1 MNKSTVMPNR
11 LASEKS
17 PYLLQHQYNPV
28 NWYPWGE
35 EAFIKA
41 REEDK
46 PIFLSIGYSTCH
58 WCHVMEKESF
68 EDDEVAKY
76 MNEYFIA
83 IKVDKEERP
92 DIDSIYM
99 NVCQKLTGSGG
110 WPLTLFLMPNG
121 EPFYAG
127 TYFPKRS
134 TSYMPG
140 LLDLLATVK
149 EKWNDG
155 RKELE
160 ISASEITK
168 ALTYENVNREIDS
181 ITPSMI
187 KKAAGSLQLH
197 FDKEYGGFSKEP
209 KFPSPHNLMFLLR
222 YSVLYDNKESAKIV
236 MKTLNSMYFGGIF
249 DHIGYGFSRYSTDRR
264 WLVPHFE
271 KMLYDNGLLIISYL
285 EAYQLTKEESYKK
298 IAELTMEYVIR
309 EMMSSEGGFYCAQD
323 ADSDGIEGKYYIFTK
338 EELLHLLGDEDGEYY
353 CRYYGITTEG
363 NFEGKSIPNRL
374 HIKGD
379 ISNEFLDDR
388 IKNLSKKVFSYRL
401 ERTKLHKDD
410 KILASWNGIMMVAF
424 SMAYNILGEKRYL
437 DIAMKVHEFI
447 ENKLSNGN
455 KLSVH
460 FRDNVASGTGHIDDY
475 AYCIWGL
482 IELYKAS
489 FRPKYLKKAL
499 DLNKELTEHFFD
511 FEEGGFYLYSDEG
524 EQLIYRPKE
533 IYDGAM
539 PSGNSVELYNLIQLN
554 SITSDVKLT
563 RILNKHIMF
572 MGRSIGDYPS
582 AHVFGVMSGMLYS
595 NNGKE
600 LICVVN
606 DDNQIDEIKGIL
618 RDKYLPGLV
627 TIIKTPSNEKELE
640 TIIPFIQEYKI
651 EGKLPAF
658 YLCENHSCKAPFYD
672 VKELFDI
679 ISKL

>member
-1 MNKSTVMPNR
+1 
-11 LASEKS
+11 
-17 PYLLQHQYNPV
+17 
-28 NWYPWGE
+28 
-35 EAFIKA
+35 
-41 REEDK
+41 
-46 PIFLSIGYSTCH
+46 
-58 WCHVMEKESF
+58 MEKESF
-68 EDDEVAKY
+68 EDEEVAKS
-76 MNEYFIA
+76 MNESFVA

-134 TSYMPG
+134 NSYMPG

-149 EKWNDG
+149 EKWSDG

-160 ISASEITK
+160 ISASEIIK
-168 ALTYENVNREIDS
+168 ALAYEAVNHEIDS
-181 ITPSMI
+181 ITHSMI
-187 KKAAGSLQLH
+187 KKAAGSFHLH
-197 FDKEYGGFSKEP
+197 FDKEYGGFSKAP
-209 KFPSPHNLMFLLR
+209 KFPSPHNLMFLLC
-222 YSVLYDNKESAKIV
+222 YSVLYDNKESVRIV
-236 MKTLNSMYFGGIF
+236 NKTLDSMYFGGIF
-249 DHIGYGFSRYSTDRR
+249 DHIGFGFSRYSTDRK

-323 ADSDGIEGKYYIFTK
+323 ADSDGVEGKYYVFTK
-338 EELLHLLGDEDGEYY
+338 DELVKLLGENDGDYF
-353 CRYYGITTEG
+353 CRYYAISKEG

-374 HIKGD
+374 HVIGN
-379 ISNEFLDDR
+379 ISNEFKDDR
-388 IKNLSKKVFSYRL
+388 IKELSKKVFSYRL

-437 DIAMKVHEFI
+437 DIAIKIEDFI

-460 FRDNVASGTGHIDDY
+460 YRDNIASGTGHIDDY

-489 FRPKYLKKAL
+489 FLPKYLKKAL

-511 FEEGGFYLYSDEG
+511 YEEGGFYLYSDEG
-524 EQLIYRPKE
+524 EQLIHRPKE
-533 IYDGAM
+533 VYDGAM

-554 SITSDVKLT
+554 SITSDDNLIDV
-563 RILNKHIMF
+563 LNKQIMF

-582 AHVFGVMSGMLYS
+582 AHVFGVMAGMLYS
-595 NNGKE
+595 NNRKE

-606 DDNQIDEIKGIL
+606 DENHIDEIRVIL
-618 RDKYLPGLV
+618 SKRYLPSLN
-627 TIIKTPSNEKELE
+627 TIIKSPSNAKELE
-640 TIIPFIQEYKI
+640 TIIPFIKEYKI
-651 EGKLPAF
+651 DGKLPAF

-672 VKELFDI
+672 IEELSSLI
-679 ISKL
+679 NNL